1 MLNLYYI
8 AHNCPDALTYRG
20 FPWSGAKKKKKG
32 KGGGKKKKKG
42 K

>member
-8 AHNCPDALTYRG
+8 AHNSPDALAMRG
-20 FPWSGAKKKKKG
+20 FAWSGAKKKKKG
-32 KGGGKKKKKG
+32 KGGGKKKKK